1 MVSGTVLDEAN
12 KTPLPGVN
20 IMVKG
25 DNQIGT
31 STATD
36 GSFSLEVP
44 SLEDTLVV
52 SFIGFQ
58 TREIPIQGRT
68 NLEVVLQA
76 QAIEGD
82 DVVVTAFGVERETRS
97 LSYST
102 EGVETESLTK
112 ARELN
117 VMNSLQG
124 KVAGLSINE
133 GGAGVGSDSRVVLR
147 GNRSISGSNEPLYV
161 IDGVPIRGSFNEISP
176 DNIASMNVMK
186 GPNAAALYG
195 SDAQDGA
202 IIIETNRGQRNEIQ
216 ISLDNTV
223 QVGRPIHSISVQ
235 NQYGQGVSGQYD
247 ASSEES
253 WGPPLDGRMVDH
265 WSPDPELA
273 GEQYAFEPQPDNI
286 KDFFDTS
293 VNVST
298 SINASIGSENTTT
311 TFSYTRTDASG
322 MVPNNSLAR
331 NNAAL
336 RVNSDLTGW
345 LSLDAKI
352 DYMNQSRDNPLNTG
366 DGDDFNP
373 FRNIYILPRNIA
385 HDQYKQYEYV
395 TESGITRQNFWNP
408 GSTTGKNPYWTMYRQ
423 QRLQDSERVLGMGS
437 LTAHFTDNL
446 SLLVRTSFDVGHS
459 SQERKVY
466 YDSYG
471 SAYAQGQYAVN
482 KNDSRFINSDFL
494 LTYDKQVNEM
504 WNVDLNLGGSLQ
516 KNVGEQYGSLSA
528 NTTQRLLVPNFFTLS
543 NTQFPAASF
552 SPDAE
557 TETQSLYFSGRIG
570 WNEALYLDLTGR
582 NDWSSTL

>member
-1 MVSGTVLDEAN
+1 MKGKVMGYLKRASTFIAVILLYLFFGPNPYLYGQMVSGTVLDEAN

-176 DNIASMNVMK
+176 DNIASM
-186 GPNAAALYG
+186 
-195 SDAQDGA
+195 
-202 IIIETNRGQRNEIQ
+202 
-216 ISLDNTV
+216 
-223 QVGRPIHSISVQ
+223 
-235 NQYGQGVSGQYD
+235 
-247 ASSEES
+247 
-253 WGPPLDGRMVDH
+253 
-265 WSPDPELA
+265 
-273 GEQYAFEPQPDNI
+273 
-286 KDFFDTS
+286 
-293 VNVST
+293 
-298 SINASIGSENTTT
+298 
-311 TFSYTRTDASG
+311 
-322 MVPNNSLAR
+322 
-331 NNAAL
+331 
-336 RVNSDLTGW
+336 
-345 LSLDAKI
+345 
-352 DYMNQSRDNPLNTG
+352 
-366 DGDDFNP
+366 
-373 FRNIYILPRNIA
+373 
-385 HDQYKQYEYV
+385 
-395 TESGITRQNFWNP
+395 
-408 GSTTGKNPYWTMYRQ
+408 
-423 QRLQDSERVLGMGS
+423 
-437 LTAHFTDNL
+437 
-446 SLLVRTSFDVGHS
+446 
-459 SQERKVY
+459 
-466 YDSYG
+466 
-471 SAYAQGQYAVN
+471 
-482 KNDSRFINSDFL
+482 
-494 LTYDKQVNEM
+494 
-504 WNVDLNLGGSLQ
+504 
-516 KNVGEQYGSLSA
+516 
-528 NTTQRLLVPNFFTLS
+528 
-543 NTQFPAASF
+543 
-552 SPDAE
+552 
-557 TETQSLYFSGRIG
+557 
-570 WNEALYLDLTGR
+570 
-582 NDWSSTL
+582 